1 MRLLFCGGMETTETV
16 CLIPR
21 PLLSRFKGYL
31 LNYND
36 YESDVFKPN
45 PSDVWKLSS
54 GILMLRDD

>member
-45 PSDVWKLSS
+45 PSDV
-54 GILMLRDD
+54 